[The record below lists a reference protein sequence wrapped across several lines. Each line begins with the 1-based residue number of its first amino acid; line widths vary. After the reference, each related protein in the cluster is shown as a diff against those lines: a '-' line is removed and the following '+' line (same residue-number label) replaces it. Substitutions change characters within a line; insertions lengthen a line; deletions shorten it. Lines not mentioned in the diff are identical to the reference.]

1 MERALSLQMP
11 SPPVEQLHQEHVNL
25 EAHDNNQELV
35 REALREPDPDQQRKE
50 CFERLTKYK
59 FILPKALKYLFNY
72 IGIGKLV
79 YTTFCYHFVNL
90 FVNLY
95 ASHIL

>member
-1 MERALSLQMP
+1 MEGALSLQML
-11 SPPVEQLHQEHVNL
+11 SPPVEQSHQEHANL

-59 FILPKALKYLFNY
+59 LTKVKTLNGPK
-72 IGIGKLV
+72 IGE
-79 YTTFCYHFVNL
+79 
-90 FVNLY
+90 
-95 ASHIL
+95 